1 MAKICIYLFNQS
13 MHPDNLQENYCRSNE
28 HNNTQTTVI
37 HTHNS
42 SILTPQLDSDI
53 ICSTVALT
61 QLILKANT

>member
-1 MAKICIYLFNQS
+1 